1 MRKRERKLLFVY
13 TNVFLQGNQAIEEH
27 EYKVNLILKLEALF
41 GDFARQIN
49 NNIEA
54 FAWKNGQAIVVLNTI
69 QGTTRQINIGES
81 ESSNDKQI

>member
-49 NNIEA
+49 NNIAA
-54 FAWKNGQAIVVLNTI
+54 FA
-69 QGTTRQINIGES
+69 
-81 ESSNDKQI
+81 